1 MAGAAPGHGMGRAAG
16 RGVPATPGSSGAAPG
31 LQGPVRGVGGPSQ
44 QMMTPQGR
52 GASVSAPPQ
61 PRPGQMG
68 GPPRMQGQF
77 FSISKEKNFFFS
89 LFSFFL
95 LSFNFLF

>member
-1 MAGAAPGHGMGRAAG
+1 MPLAGAAPGHGMGRAAG
-16 RGVPATPGSSGAAPG
+16 RGVPAAPGSSGAAPG

-68 GPPRMQGQF
+68 GPPRMQGW
-77 FSISKEKNFFFS
+77 FS
-89 LFSFFL
+89 LKERKEFFIFLSLTFFL
-95 LSFNFLF
+95 SFLF